1 MQESAEAKRERSSGL
16 GGYLGG
22 LLPWQEG
29 RGQQLGFW
37 SEGFSEASNLGGK
50 EALELKGCSFLTG
63 GIFEHVNM
71 ARNHQEGLKR
81 GPVDGGE
88 TTRICSRSGRYGSL
102 GGQWKGGQGTGD
114 RSPEA
119 MWLSNRLMISEP
131 VDTSTQK
138 GALPRAERTYPN
150 PPQ

>member
-1 MQESAEAKRERSSGL
+1 MGTWEVCYPGRRGEGSNWAFGLRGSLKLVILEA
-16 GGYLGG
+16 
-22 LLPWQEG
+22 
-29 RGQQLGFW
+29 
-37 SEGFSEASNLGGK
+37 K

-138 GALPRAERTYPN
+138 GALPRAERTCPN